1 MPAGFVVIALVA
13 LVVAGGSWWFQ
24 YRLRQKRIANL
35 LLVAQR
41 LGFEFS
47 PDDVNNTMG
56 YPFDLF
62 TRGDGQGIENV
73 MWGERNGVPM
83 CAFDFWYYEESTD
96 NKGRRSRS
104 YSRFTCA
111 AMTIAADCPTLRIGH
126 EGVFTRIGSAL
137 GFKDVELEYDEFN
150 REYRVHCADQKFAF
164 SLLDG
169 RMMEF
174 LLRVSSIDALEIV
187 GPFVLIATGKL
198 ASQDWPVLVE
208 TAEQFHEHVP
218 NVVWTTWAR
227 TKS

>member
-1 MPAGFVVIALVA
+1 MGFAALVVIA
-13 LVVAGGSWWFQ
+13 LVVAGGVWWFQ
-24 YRLRQKRIANL
+24 SHLRQKRIANL
-35 LLVAQR
+35 AVVARR

-47 PDDVNNTMG
+47 VDDVNNTMG
-56 YPFDLF
+56 FPFDLF

-83 CAFDFWYYEESTD
+83 RAFDFWYYEESTD

-126 EGVFTRIGSAL
+126 EGFFTRIGAAL
-137 GFKDVELEYDEFN
+137 GFKDVELEYDDFN
-150 REYRVHCADQKFAF
+150 REFRVHCSDQKFAF

-174 LLRVSSIDALEIV
+174 LLQVSSIDALEIV
-187 GPFVLIATGKL
+187 GPFVLIAVGKL
-198 ASQDWPVLVE
+198 ASEDWPALVE

-218 NVVWTTWAR
+218 DVVWTTWAR
-227 TKS
+227 SAK